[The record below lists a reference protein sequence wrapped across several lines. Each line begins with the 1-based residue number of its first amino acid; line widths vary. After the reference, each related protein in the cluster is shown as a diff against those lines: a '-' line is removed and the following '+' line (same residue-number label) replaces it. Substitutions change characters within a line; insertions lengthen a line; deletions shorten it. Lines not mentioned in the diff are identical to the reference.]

1 MKDKND
7 SQGEYVKP
15 PSMLTMIRSFSKDLV
30 TYVAQGAPN
39 VSREDYVDRLDSCN
53 NCEHLKKE
61 HMRCGLC
68 GCLLQH
74 KARWK
79 TTDCPDK
86 PSRWK
91 KQEYKEEDVNVKK

>member
-1 MKDKND
+1 MSEENNN
-7 SQGEYVKP
+7 QGEYVKP
-15 PSMLTMIRSFSKDLV
+15 PSMLQMLRSFSKDLV

-39 VSREDYVDRLDSCN
+39 VSREDYADRLDVCN
-53 NCEHLKKE
+53 ACEHLKKE

-91 KQEYKEEDVNVKK
+91 KQDNPNTDAKK